1 MYLDKLDG
9 EIEEAFYKRHVSQ
22 WREEQDRIQEQI
34 RQQRISLLPVQSP
47 SPNWII
53 DRTFTL
59 IFFFQPKPQ
68 NKEKLIRCYRN
79 PVFIAKEYKRMI
91 EIGEIKNQSDLAS
104 KLGVSRVRVSQVL
117 SLLKLDENIKKA
129 VEKLGDP
136 ITSRI
141 ITERMLR
148 SCIKH
153 PEMCNTLLSRLSG

>member
-1 MYLDKLDG
+1 MINSG
-9 EIEEAFYKRHVSQ
+9 EV
-22 WREEQDRIQEQI
+22 
-34 RQQRISLLPVQSP
+34 
-47 SPNWII
+47 
-53 DRTFTL
+53 
-59 IFFFQPKPQ
+59 
-68 NKEKLIRCYRN
+68 
-79 PVFIAKEYKRMI
+79 
-91 EIGEIKNQSDLAS
+91 KNQSDLAR

-148 SCIKH
+148 SYIKH